1 MRKLFEFLI
10 AKRHWLLFFLC
21 ETIAFTLIYRNNA
34 YQRNMIM
41 TSANV
46 VSGRILSV
54 SNAVFSYLDL
64 AKMNRQLYEKNNRL
78 EMELI
83 MLRKQLSEE
92 MADTLDFS
100 GIFLHDVVAVDT
112 TMTTGG
118 GTHGVVQIQKSI
130 KNIDYE
136 YITAEVVNN
145 SIVYTNN
152 YITINKGAND
162 GIQSDMGVVSMN
174 GLVGVVMTVKANYS
188 LVISLLNTNLKV
200 SAKVKNTNY
209 FGSLSWKGGN
219 PRFAFLEELPT
230 HSVFNVGDTIVT
242 SGYSTIFPQ
251 GMMIGTVEAY
261 DKQHDDNFFSLKV
274 LLATDFQALRTV
286 SAILNRN
293 QEEQKEVEKGAKKN
307 D

>member
-1 MRKLFEFLI
+1 
-10 AKRHWLLFFLC
+10 
-21 ETIAFTLIYRNNA
+21 
-34 YQRNMIM
+34 M

-64 AKMNRQLYEKNNRL
+64 AKVNRQLYEKNNRL

-83 MLRKQLSEE
+83 MLRKQWGEK
-92 MADTLDFS
+92 MTDTLDFN
-100 GIFLHDVVAVDT
+100 GIFLQDIVVVDT
-112 TMTTGG
+112 TITTD
-118 GTHGVVQIQKSI
+118 GTHEVAQIQKTKSI
-130 KNIDYE
+130 KDFDYE

-152 YITINKGAND
+152 YITIDKGAND
-162 GIQSDMGVVSMN
+162 GIQSDMGVVSVN

-188 LVISLLNTNLKV
+188 LVISLLNTNLKI

-209 FGSLSWKGGN
+209 FGSLSWKRGD
-219 PRFAFLEELPT
+219 PKFAFLEELPT

-251 GMMIGTVEAY
+251 GVMIGTVDAY

-274 LLATDFQALRTV
+274 RLATDFQALRTV

-293 QEEQKEVEKGAKKN
+293 QEEQKEVEKGARKN